1 MAQHANYWSCTPF
14 ANWIRGTTKLKM
26 GTSEEWHDWEVRAK
40 ADYPIRWWIAEEGL
54 GHLQDFVTWPIR
66 KLYDIKYYI
75 NNRWVSHAHALTAH
89 PRDIKPGEW
98 RDVGN
103 RFLPCLFNELVDFV
117 EIESAWSHIA
127 WNDGAKEKFKAPFW
141 ASGWWRWR
149 TWRCPEA
156 GLASLDWSINLVW
169 DKDWGVDE
177 TSPDFG
183 KPTSQAIRAKEIKE
197 LYIWWTTVYPARPDP
212 MDASGWS
219 EYCDRLREEKGSDRW
234 IGMSSKSPETEKMG
248 KKALK
253 LSQKIEEA
261 YDKEDEAMMIRLIKI
276 RDSLWT

>member
-1 MAQHANYWSCTPF
+1 MAQHGSYWTCSPF
-14 ANWIRGTTKLKM
+14 ADWIRGTTKLKM

-40 ADYPIRWWIAEEGL
+40 ADYPVRWWIAEEGL
-54 GHLQDFVTWPIR
+54 GHLQDFVTWPVR
-66 KLYDIKYYI
+66 KIYDLKYYI
-75 NNRWVSHAHALTAH
+75 NNRWVSHTHALTAH

-117 EIESAWSHIA
+117 EVEQAWHHIA
-127 WNDGAKEKFKAPFW
+127 WNDDAKEKFKAPFW
-141 ASGWWRWR
+141 ASGWFRWR

-156 GLASLDWSINLVW
+156 GIASLDWAINLVW
-169 DKDWGVDE
+169 DKDWGMDE

-183 KPTSQAIRAKEIKE
+183 KPTQQAIRAKEIKE

-212 MDASGWS
+212 HDASGWS
-219 EYCDRLREEKGSDRW
+219 EYCDRLREERGGDHW